1 MTTLAALDRELEKQ
15 LKQLEELETDLFF
28 RRLRLA
34 GLKSAKDALLRELM
48 VSDEEVK
55 RSGQKAR

>member
-15 LKQLEELETDLFF
+15 LKQLEELETEMFF

-34 GLKSAKDALLRELM
+34 GLKSAKDALLHELM
-48 VSDEEVK
+48 VSDEEEVT
-55 RSGQKAR
+55 RSG

>member
-15 LKQLEELETDLFF
+15 LKQLEELETEMFF

-48 VSDEEVK
+48 VSDEEEV
-55 RSGQKAR
+55 RQSG